1 MKPYYYS
8 ITLAVLLVTAPLARA
23 ADIPNPRHDDTPV
36 ITKDAAGFGAG
47 ALIGGILGGPIGAI
61 AGAAGG
67 SWLGAREAAGDDKR
81 EALAGKLAART
92 AELEQLKSDLA
103 ALEARDNAQP
113 VRLEHRRQT
122 VEELSRALN
131 VAVYFRTDS
140 SELQP
145 AAEQRLRQMA
155 GYLNQYEQLRIHVA
169 GYADPRGGQH
179 YNQRLSHRRAE
190 TVAGILRQAGIN
202 PRRIHVEAHGQT
214 GGQSEAGNIESYMFD
229 RRVNIQ
235 LSLTD
240 PV

>member
-8 ITLAVLLVTAPLARA
+8 ITLTILLMTASSAQA
-23 ADIPNPRHDDTPV
+23 ADIPKPRHDNTIV
-36 ITKDAAGFGAG
+36 TKDAAGFGVG
-47 ALIGGILGGPIGAI
+47 ALLGGVLGGPIGAI

-81 EALAGKLAART
+81 EQLAAKLAVRT

-103 ALEARDNAQP
+103 ALESRNNTQQ
-113 VRLEHRRQT
+113 VRLQQRRQT
-122 VEELSRALN
+122 AAAISRALN

-155 GYLNQYEQLRIHVA
+155 DYLKQYEQLRIYVA
-169 GYADPRGGQH
+169 GYADRRGGRD
-179 YNQRLSHRRAE
+179 YNQRLSRRRAE
-190 TVAGILRQAGIN
+190 TVADLLQQAGVEAKRTHI
-202 PRRIHVEAHGQT
+202 EAHGQT
-214 GGQSEAGNIESYMFD
+214 GSQSEAGDIESYMFD